1 MLFLLKDNL
10 PPTTDRLP
18 QIMCTNL
25 LGYYSAEGDCRFFD
39 CDDNQ
44 IAHESFQQLCIL
56 NVKLLVSYSIIIFQR

>member
-25 LGYYSAEGDCRFFD
+25 LGYYSAEVTADFLTAT
-39 CDDNQ
+39 
-44 IAHESFQQLCIL
+44 II
-56 NVKLLVSYSIIIFQR
+56 KLLTKVSNSCAFSF